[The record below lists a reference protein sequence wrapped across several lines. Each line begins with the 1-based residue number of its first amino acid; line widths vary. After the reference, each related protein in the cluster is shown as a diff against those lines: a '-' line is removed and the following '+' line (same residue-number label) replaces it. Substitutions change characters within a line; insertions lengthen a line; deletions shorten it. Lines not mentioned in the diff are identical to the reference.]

1 MKYPL
6 LVSNPANI
14 FYLTGVHIEAR
25 DAWVLVTEK
34 EVHFFTDARYSDI
47 LSSLEPP
54 IIPHEISSANPL
66 STHIQ
71 KILSAS
77 KSEQLYFEAD
87 NITVFELKSLK
98 KKLTYALKPTV
109 GLVASLRELKKEKEI
124 NAVKKACSVIDACL
138 FNISKLVR
146 PGLTEYEIAFK
157 LDSWLREKG
166 HTSAFAPIVAVDEH
180 AAIPHFNTQHNGKK
194 KIAKNCI
201 ILIDAGANVDGYCS
215 DITRMFV
222 VGKASNTFMKC
233 YDDLLAAQEM
243 TIKIL
248 GTSKK
253 YSEVDL
259 FCRHEL
265 EKASI
270 APYAHATGHGIGIEV
285 HEKPYVSFNSP
296 DIIKPGHIVTIEPGT
311 YIKGKF
317 GIRIE
322 DTVLIGKNNAPR
334 IMTKFS
340 KAL

>member
-14 FYLTGVHIEAR
+14 FYLTGVRIEAR
-25 DAWVLVTEK
+25 DAWVLLTE
-34 EVHFFTDARYSDI
+34 EETHFFTDARYSDV
-47 LSSLEPP
+47 LSSLKLPL
-54 IIPHEISSANPL
+54 IPHEISSAHPL
-66 STHIQ
+66 SEYIQ
-71 KILSAS
+71 EILSVS
-77 KSEQLYFEAD
+77 KSKELYFEAD
-87 NITVFELKSLK
+87 NLTVFELKSMK
-98 KKLTYALKPTV
+98 KKLSITLKPTT
-109 GLVASLRELKKEKEI
+109 GLVASLREVKKEHEI
-124 NAVKKACSVIDACL
+124 KAVQKACSVIDACL
-138 FNISKLVR
+138 FGISKLLR
-146 PGLTEYEIAFK
+146 PGISEYEIAFK

-166 HTSAFAPIVAVDEH
+166 YTSAFAPIVAVDEH
-180 AAIPHFNTQHNGKK
+180 AAIPHFNTQLNGKK
-194 KIAKNCI
+194 KIANNCT

-222 VGKASNTFMKC
+222 MGKASNTFMKC
-233 YDDLLAAQEM
+233 YNDLLAAQEK
-243 TIKIL
+243 TIRIL

-259 FCRHEL
+259 FCRSEL

-311 YIKGKF
+311 YIEGKF